1 MTEGSPESNETN
13 EEEKPDELDK
23 LEFAKLLVLKI
34 VENIFE
40 NQNKIITKLDEIE
53 EKIDTLI
60 TKKK

>member
-1 MTEGSPESNETN
+1 MTEGSPEPEETN
-13 EEEKPDELDK
+13 EEKPDELDK

-40 NQNKIITKLDEIE
+40 NQNKIITKLSEIE